1 MLTELLEAREPSQR
15 RRAGNFVA
23 GARSISSGLKL
34 ESRRNYFRCALAR
47 LAAAKLLAMAD
58 IGIHSEEEFRECFS
72 LFDKDKKGAID
83 EFNFGGCLR
92 SMALNP
98 TEKETKELFAEVAKD
113 VEGVQKADV
122 DAVLAAGRKYAK
134 VMAAADQEQG
144 LRDALKVLDKE
155 GNGMV
160 SSAELRHIVANL
172 KVKTEKIGDE
182 MVHTPIGDEEL
193 DEAMEEID
201 PKKAGQI
208 KIDHLVREVFKKVYI
223 PPLGSVSYLEDRP
236 KRQSLSEMMM

>member
-1 MLTELLEAREPSQR
+1 
-15 RRAGNFVA
+15 
-23 GARSISSGLKL
+23 
-34 ESRRNYFRCALAR
+34 
-47 LAAAKLLAMAD
+47 MAD

-98 TEKETKELFAEVAKD
+98 TEKEAKELFAEVAKD

-134 VMAAADQEQG
+134 VMESADQEQG

-208 KIDHLVREVFKKVYI
+208 KIDHLVKEVFKKVYTAKCK
-223 PPLGSVSYLEDRP
+223 PPAQVLPSTHPATTPGVHPAARLGLVPRGPAQAPEPVGDDDVSAVRSCVVWGSVRI
-236 KRQSLSEMMM
+236 QV

>member
-1 MLTELLEAREPSQR
+1 
-15 RRAGNFVA
+15 
-23 GARSISSGLKL
+23 
-34 ESRRNYFRCALAR
+34 
-47 LAAAKLLAMAD
+47 MAD

-134 VMAAADQEQG
+134 VMESADQEQG

-208 KIDHLVREVFKKVYI
+208 KIDHLVKEVFKKVYTCAAHFEHRARR
-223 PPLGSVSYLEDRP
+223 PPPPPSNRSPLPLP
-236 KRQSLSEMMM
+236 ASLLRCTSRRSARSRTSRTGPSARACPR

>member
-1 MLTELLEAREPSQR
+1 
-15 RRAGNFVA
+15 
-23 GARSISSGLKL
+23 
-34 ESRRNYFRCALAR
+34 
-47 LAAAKLLAMAD
+47 MAD

-208 KIDHLVREVFKKVYI
+208 KIDHLVKEVFKKVYNRQQ
-223 PPLGSVSYLEDRP
+223 PTPTQPKPPTTPTQPKPPTGVHPAARLGLVPRGPAQAPEPLGDDDVSAGYVRASCGG
-236 KRQSLSEMMM
+236 RCVYRFRT

>member
-1 MLTELLEAREPSQR
+1 MGDVGS
-15 RRAGNFVA
+15 
-23 GARSISSGLKL
+23 
-34 ESRRNYFRCALAR
+34 
-47 LAAAKLLAMAD
+47 
-58 IGIHSEEEFRECFS
+58 HSEEEFRECFS
-72 LFDKDKKGAID
+72 LFAKEKNRVA
-83 EFNFGGCLR
+83 EFEFGCCLR

-208 KIDHLVREVFKKVYI
+208 KIDHLVKEVFKKVHDRAC
-223 PPLGSVSYLEDRP
+223 LGQGASHAEPHSSPRS
-236 KRQSLSEMMM
+236 SLHSSRCTSRRSARSRTSRTGPSARASRK

>member
-1 MLTELLEAREPSQR
+1 MKHQRLLRPHLPLVVPHLEALT
-15 RRAGNFVA
+15 RA
-23 GARSISSGLKL
+23 
-34 ESRRNYFRCALAR
+34 
-47 LAAAKLLAMAD
+47 
-58 IGIHSEEEFRECFS
+58 
-72 LFDKDKKGAID
+72 
-83 EFNFGGCLR
+83 
-92 SMALNP
+92 
-98 TEKETKELFAEVAKD
+98 KELFAEVAKD

-155 GNGMV
+155 GSGMV

-208 KIDHLVREVFKKVYI
+208 KIDHLVKEVFKKVHDGSFERWRRSHAPRLALLSPLLLLPLQVYI

>member
-1 MLTELLEAREPSQR
+1 
-15 RRAGNFVA
+15 
-23 GARSISSGLKL
+23 
-34 ESRRNYFRCALAR
+34 
-47 LAAAKLLAMAD
+47 MAD

-208 KIDHLVREVFKKVYI
+208 KIDHLVKEVFKKVYTCAAHFEHRARR
-223 PPLGSVSYLEDRP
+223 PPPPPSNRSHLPLP
-236 KRQSLSEMMM
+236 ASLLRCTSRRSARSRTSRTGPSARACPR

>member
-1 MLTELLEAREPSQR
+1 
-15 RRAGNFVA
+15 
-23 GARSISSGLKL
+23 
-34 ESRRNYFRCALAR
+34 
-47 LAAAKLLAMAD
+47 MAD

-98 TEKETKELFAEVAKD
+98 TEKEAKELFAEVAKD

-208 KIDHLVREVFKKVYI
+208 KIDHLIKEVFKKVNEDASHLPFTPHI
-223 PPLGSVSYLEDRP
+223 PTPYPPSRCTSRRSARSRTSRTGPSARAC
-236 KRQSLSEMMM
+236 RR

>member
-1 MLTELLEAREPSQR
+1 MR
-15 RRAGNFVA
+15 
-23 GARSISSGLKL
+23 ISSGLKVGGA
-34 ESRRNYFRCALAR
+34 NATTFAALWEPFS
-47 LAAAKLLAMAD
+47 AAKLLAMAD

-208 KIDHLVREVFKKVYI
+208 KIDHLVKEVFKKVYI

>member
-1 MLTELLEAREPSQR
+1 M
-15 RRAGNFVA
+15 
-23 GARSISSGLKL
+23 
-34 ESRRNYFRCALAR
+34 ES
-47 LAAAKLLAMAD
+47 
-58 IGIHSEEEFRECFS
+58 
-72 LFDKDKKGAID
+72 
-83 EFNFGGCLR
+83 
-92 SMALNP
+92 
-98 TEKETKELFAEVAKD
+98 
-113 VEGVQKADV
+113 
-122 DAVLAAGRKYAK
+122 
-134 VMAAADQEQG
+134 ADQEQG

-208 KIDHLVREVFKKVYI
+208 KIDHLVKEVFKKVRAPSI
-223 PPLGSVSYLEDRP
+223 AIARHQLAAHPSPFCVHAACTSRRSARSRTSRTGPSARAC
-236 KRQSLSEMMM
+236 RR

>member
-1 MLTELLEAREPSQR
+1 
-15 RRAGNFVA
+15 
-23 GARSISSGLKL
+23 
-34 ESRRNYFRCALAR
+34 
-47 LAAAKLLAMAD
+47 MAD

-98 TEKETKELFAEVAKD
+98 TEKEAKELFAEVAKD

-134 VMAAADQEQG
+134 VMESADQEQG

-208 KIDHLVREVFKKVYI
+208 KIDHLVKEVFKKVDETMLLEHRGSGAHLSAI
-223 PPLGSVSYLEDRP
+223 VPLTPLPS
-236 KRQSLSEMMM
+236 

>member
-1 MLTELLEAREPSQR
+1 
-15 RRAGNFVA
+15 
-23 GARSISSGLKL
+23 
-34 ESRRNYFRCALAR
+34 
-47 LAAAKLLAMAD
+47 MAD

-98 TEKETKELFAEVAKD
+98 TEKEAKELFAEVAKD

-155 GNGMV
+155 GSGMV

-208 KIDHLVREVFKKVYI
+208 KIDHLVKEVFKKVNQEPTRTEGAVPALSHAS
-223 PPLGSVSYLEDRP
+223 PPRS
-236 KRQSLSEMMM
+236 SLYR

>member
-1 MLTELLEAREPSQR
+1 M
-15 RRAGNFVA
+15 RA
-23 GARSISSGLKL
+23 
-34 ESRRNYFRCALAR
+34 RNYFRSALAR

-208 KIDHLVREVFKKVYI
+208 KIDHLVKEVFKKVNAATRLEHRGHVTQISTPHHPLLPPQVYI

>member
-1 MLTELLEAREPSQR
+1 
-15 RRAGNFVA
+15 
-23 GARSISSGLKL
+23 
-34 ESRRNYFRCALAR
+34 
-47 LAAAKLLAMAD
+47 MAD
-58 IGIHSEEEFRECFS
+58 IGIHSEEEFAVLLPLRQGQE
-72 LFDKDKKGAID
+72 GAID

-134 VMAAADQEQG
+134 VMESADQEQG

-155 GNGMV
+155 SNGMV

-208 KIDHLVREVFKKVYI
+208 KIDHLVKEVFKKVH

>member
-1 MLTELLEAREPSQR
+1 
-15 RRAGNFVA
+15 
-23 GARSISSGLKL
+23 
-34 ESRRNYFRCALAR
+34 
-47 LAAAKLLAMAD
+47 MAD

-98 TEKETKELFAEVAKD
+98 TEREVKALFNEVAEAGWAD
-113 VEGVQKADV
+113 VEGT
-122 DAVLAAGRKYAK
+122 LAAGRKFAK
-134 VMAAADQEQG
+134 HMAMANPEQQF
-144 LRDALKVLDKE
+144 RRALKVLDQD
-155 GNGMV
+155 GTGTV
-160 SSAELRHIVANL
+160 PSAEIRNIVANL

-208 KIDHLVREVFKKVYI
+208 KIDHLVKEVFKKVYI

>member
-1 MLTELLEAREPSQR
+1 M
-15 RRAGNFVA
+15 
-23 GARSISSGLKL
+23 
-34 ESRRNYFRCALAR
+34 
-47 LAAAKLLAMAD
+47 
-58 IGIHSEEEFRECFS
+58 
-72 LFDKDKKGAID
+72 
-83 EFNFGGCLR
+83 
-92 SMALNP
+92 
-98 TEKETKELFAEVAKD
+98 AKD

-122 DAVLAAGRKYAK
+122 DAVLSAGRKYAK
-134 VMAAADQEQG
+134 VMESADQEQG

-155 GNGMV
+155 SNGMV

-208 KIDHLVREVFKKVYI
+208 KIDHLVKEVFKKVYI

>member
-1 MLTELLEAREPSQR
+1 M
-15 RRAGNFVA
+15 G
-23 GARSISSGLKL
+23 
-34 ESRRNYFRCALAR
+34 
-47 LAAAKLLAMAD
+47 
-58 IGIHSEEEFRECFS
+58 
-72 LFDKDKKGAID
+72 KKWW
-83 EFNFGGCLR
+83 
-92 SMALNP
+92 
-98 TEKETKELFAEVAKD
+98 
-113 VEGVQKADV
+113 
-122 DAVLAAGRKYAK
+122 
-134 VMAAADQEQG
+134 

-208 KIDHLVREVFKKVYI
+208 KIDHLVKEVFKKVK
-223 PPLGSVSYLEDRP
+223 PPPNAHTSTLPHPDHPTDADEHRADDPPCTDADDTTHHHHPTPNTHRSDAPHPDHPPTAPTPPPTVTTLPPTSDDDHGRTPDHHERTTS
-236 KRQSLSEMMM
+236 

>member
-1 MLTELLEAREPSQR
+1 
-15 RRAGNFVA
+15 
-23 GARSISSGLKL
+23 
-34 ESRRNYFRCALAR
+34 
-47 LAAAKLLAMAD
+47 MAD
-58 IGIHSEEEFRECFS
+58 IGIHSEEEFRECF
-72 LFDKDKKGAID
+72 
-83 EFNFGGCLR
+83 
-92 SMALNP
+92 
-98 TEKETKELFAEVAKD
+98 
-113 VEGVQKADV
+113 
-122 DAVLAAGRKYAK
+122 
-134 VMAAADQEQG
+134 G

-208 KIDHLVREVFKKVYI
+208 KIDHLVKEVFKKARFPPRRPSYPVSRRRSLHPRLTRSPLQVYI

>member
-1 MLTELLEAREPSQR
+1 M
-15 RRAGNFVA
+15 
-23 GARSISSGLKL
+23 
-34 ESRRNYFRCALAR
+34 RNYFRSALAR

-208 KIDHLVREVFKKVYI
+208 KIDHLVKEVFKKVYI

>member
-1 MLTELLEAREPSQR
+1 
-15 RRAGNFVA
+15 
-23 GARSISSGLKL
+23 
-34 ESRRNYFRCALAR
+34 
-47 LAAAKLLAMAD
+47 MAD

-134 VMAAADQEQG
+134 VMESADQEQG

-208 KIDHLVREVFKKVYI
+208 KIDHLVKEVFKKVDARTVELTRPRPSALTPLLLTPLLLPSIQVYI